1 MSRGS
6 ISSWQDYG
14 RRSSQS
20 MPQFSGGPVEFMTS
34 DDIECKR
41 GDGWFLSY
49 TKIAGIVVV
58 FVIGVVA
65 AGFLGWYI
73 NSLPK
78 KKPYETLDLL
88 NDEIEDTDVVGEN
101 VVSPFVHPLK
111 YRLELTPI
119 IDIGGPS
126 ILIGRVIIDFQVNG
140 TVGLDK
146 LSLNAKNIT
155 VTNYKLSSLDL
166 KENKRRLKKRR
177 RRRSNHGNRH
187 RDDAASGN
195 VW

>member
-1 MSRGS
+1 
-6 ISSWQDYG
+6 
-14 RRSSQS
+14 